1 MQRVLILAAHPDDE
15 ILGCGG
21 FISKYIN
28 RHVKVNSS
36 VYFRKPIIQKIVILI
51 EKQSFQNYF

>member
-1 MQRVLILAAHPDDE
+1 MKKVLIISSHPDDE

-28 RHVKVNSS
+28 MG
-36 VYFRKPIIQKIVILI
+36 F
-51 EKQSFQNYF
+51 